1 VAVVPLSVGRVLA
14 ADLKGR
20 GRPELV
26 SLAALGAVAATI
38 VFDLALIPIL
48 GLVGAGIASVL
59 TYSVSTIALLVA
71 YRAVTGGRLSALV
84 PRVGDLADAAST
96 LRSMGRAGRD
106 AT

>member
-1 VAVVPLSVGRVLA
+1 VAVVPLSAGRVLA

-59 TYSVSTIALLVA
+59 TYSVSTIALLAA
-71 YRAVTGGRLSALV
+71 YRAVTGGRLSALI
-84 PRVGDLADAAST
+84 PRPADVAYVVTAV
-96 LRSMGRAGRD
+96 RSLGGARRGAP
-106 AT
+106 